1 MKWYCRQ
8 IHTRTHAHT
17 ESLGILLLDIQY
29 KGQTTAT
36 AMVMMTNNNIINN
49 SRPSSVGFLLFF
61 GGFLISLR
69 FLVEASWVDPDT
81 PIKSRIT
88 ESLLR
93 DDSRQFKLV
102 FSDEFE
108 QDGRNFHDGNDP
120 RWTALHKNDCEL
132 LQ

>member
-1 MKWYCRQ
+1 M
-8 IHTRTHAHT
+8 
-17 ESLGILLLDIQY
+17 
-29 KGQTTAT
+29 
-36 AMVMMTNNNIINN
+36 MMMMMTNNNIINN
-49 SRPSSVGFLLFF
+49 CRRPSVGFSLFF